1 MIFPQAQ
8 TGSAL
13 VYVGFGQYF
22 YHKAVVVAVY
32 SEKVEETVGSGSD
45 SDSDSYFD
53 FGLVVNS
60 SAFLAHVAYQQ
71 FELGM
76 VTDAFVGIAAVK

>member
-1 MIFPQAQ
+1 M
-8 TGSAL
+8 
-13 VYVGFGQYF
+13 GFGQYF
-22 YHKAVVVAVY
+22 SHKAVVEAVC

-71 FELGM
+71 FEPGM

>member
-1 MIFPQAQ
+1 M
-8 TGSAL
+8 
-13 VYVGFGQYF
+13 GFGQYF
-22 YHKAVVVAVY
+22 YHKVVVVAAY
-32 SEKVEETVGSGSD
+32 SEKVEETVGSG

-71 FELGM
+71 FEPGM